1 MAGNESPDSLG
12 GPGSGGATRRWLWP
26 LVAAG
31 IALAL
36 VLVAVVL
43 RAGRDGGPVPAA
55 TTTAATS
62 GAGSPTTGATSAPT
76 TGTAPSTSAT
86 TAPSTASTTSP
97 APTTSPATGQLTV
110 PVYYVVDVPGVGPRL
125 YREFHRVP
133 ATGDRVTTALTEMF
147 AGTPLDPDYR
157 SLWPASTRVLSAKRT
172 GAGVV
177 EVDVSG
183 FVSLGAAFET
193 AAVQQLVHTATAA
206 DPACTQVSLLV
217 RGATPPS
224 GHADWSAPVKRSAA
238 LETLSNVW
246 ILAPAQDATVSSP
259 VTVRVYGTGWE
270 GNVPLKV
277 FKGSAVVAST
287 AVTTMMGGF
296 ATAGTTITLPPGHYE
311 LRAYNDNGKDSSLQL
326 WDTKTFTVR

>member
-1 MAGNESPDSLG
+1 MAGNESPDSLD

-62 GAGSPTTGATSAPT
+62 GAGSPTTGATAAPT

-86 TAPSTASTTSP
+86 TAPST

-147 AGTPLDPDYR
+147 AGTARDPDYR
-157 SLWPASTRVLSAKRT
+157 SLWPASTRLLSAKRT
-172 GAGVV
+172 GADVV
-177 EVDVSG
+177 QVDVSG
-183 FVSLGAAFET
+183 FVSLGAAFES

-206 DPACTQVSLLV
+206 DPACTQVRLLV

-238 LETLSNVW
+238 LGTLSNVW

>member
-62 GAGSPTTGATSAPT
+62 GAGSSTTGATSAPT
-76 TGTAPSTSAT
+76 TGTEPSTSAT

-97 APTTSPATGQLTV
+97 ATGQLTG

-177 EVDVSG
+177 QVDVSG
-183 FVSLGAAFET
+183 FVSLGAAFES

-206 DPACTQVSLLV
+206 DPSCTQVRLLV

>member
-1 MAGNESPDSLG
+1 MAGNGSPDSLG
-12 GPGSGGATRRWLWP
+12 GAGSVSATRRWLWP

-55 TTTAATS
+55 TTAATS

-76 TGTAPSTSAT
+76 TSTAPSTSAT
-86 TAPSTASTTSP
+86 SAPSTASTTSP
-97 APTTSPATGQLTV
+97 ASGQLTV

-147 AGTPLDPDYR
+147 AGTALDPDYR

-172 GAGVV
+172 GAGVI

-183 FVSLGAAFET
+183 FVSLGAAFEG

-206 DPACTQVSLLV
+206 DPSYTQVRLLV

-224 GHADWSAPVKRSAA
+224 GHADWSVPVKRSAA

-270 GNVPLKV
+270 GNVPLEV
-277 FKGSAVVAST
+277 FRGSAVVAST

-296 ATAGTTITLPPGHYE
+296 ATAETTLTLPPGHYE
-311 LRAYNDNGKDSSLQL
+311 LRAYNDNGKDSSLEL